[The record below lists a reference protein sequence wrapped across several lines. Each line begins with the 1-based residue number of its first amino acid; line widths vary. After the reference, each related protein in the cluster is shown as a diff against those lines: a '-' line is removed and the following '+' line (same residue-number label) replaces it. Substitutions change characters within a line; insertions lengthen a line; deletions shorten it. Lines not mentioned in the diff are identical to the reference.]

1 MNRKEVAEGFA
12 AQHPARGKSSSM
24 YYDGRTAFSYGEHFP
39 LAVVTTQPGGP
50 RAVTVNTDR
59 YSSTTSRHQNMLR
72 FALSQAGYDI
82 TEADTAT
89 LKALAREVRQ

>member
-24 YYDGRTAFSYGEHFP
+24 YYDGKVAYSYGEHFP
-39 LAVVTTQPGGP
+39 LAVITET
-50 RAVTVNTDR
+50 RAVTFNTDR
-59 YSSTTSRHQNMLR
+59 YSPTTSRHQSTMRAALR
-72 FALSQAGYDI
+72 ERGYVI

-89 LKALAREVRQ
+89 MKALAREVRK